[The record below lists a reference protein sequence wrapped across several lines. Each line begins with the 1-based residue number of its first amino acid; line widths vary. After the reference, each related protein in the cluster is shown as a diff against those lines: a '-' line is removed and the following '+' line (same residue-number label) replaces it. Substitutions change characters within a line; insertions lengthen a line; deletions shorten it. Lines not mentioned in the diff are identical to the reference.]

1 MKKLVLIDGNSI
13 MNRAFYGIMGSK
25 ALTTK
30 DGKYTNAIYGFL
42 AILFK
47 LLEDEKPDYIGVSF
61 DLKAPTARHKMYEG
75 YKANRK
81 GMPTEL
87 AEQMPIIKDVLR
99 AMNIDIIEKEGYE
112 GDDII
117 GTLSRYGEQKGL
129 EVVILSGDRDTF
141 QLATDNVRINIPRTK
156 AGKTETEIFNREKV
170 KEVYGIEPK
179 QLIEV
184 KGLQGDTSDNIPG
197 VPGIGEKTA
206 LSLVQKYG
214 TIDNLYKKLESG
226 EADIKGKQKEKLEE
240 NKDLAYLSR
249 TLGEINTQVPI
260 EDTLEELKLEEW
272 DKPKVLEIF
281 KELNFKRY
289 IDRFNLQDENGNANL
304 DSENNIENKYK
315 VENKTIEEIKSII
328 ENQSKMIFY
337 IETEKDENE
346 EKIIK
351 EKITVISV
359 FNTSENEAYYIN
371 LKEKNSIQD
380 FKEIFENDKILKSG
394 IDLGRV
400 YILLKQE
407 GIDFKG
413 INYDASIAAYI
424 LNPTNNKLKINDL
437 AEQYLEIDVN
447 EILGN
452 NQNKKAEQINLFDT
466 MQNAGIS
473 DKNEQKEEKSEEEKI
488 KEEQEKAIKAEEKKC
503 TLYSYIIYKLQEIT
517 MKKLEEINAVELFKN
532 IDMPTI
538 TVLANMQWNGMY
550 ADEEELDKFGNQLKE
565 QLEIKTKMIYE
576 MAGEEFNINSTKQL
590 GEILFEKMKL
600 PVVKKTK
607 SGYSTD
613 VDVLEKLKSEYP
625 IISEILDY
633 RQLMKLNSTYVEGL
647 KPYIN
652 PKTKRIH
659 SFFHQ
664 TITATGRISST
675 EPNLQNIPTRFEL
688 GKQVRKIFKPEPG
701 KVYIDADYSQIE
713 LRVLAHM
720 SEDTHMVQAFKD
732 GEDIHKQAASKV
744 FKTPM
749 EEVTKEQ
756 RSNAKAV
763 NFGIVYGISDFGL
776 GEQLGISRK
785 IAKKYI
791 EEYLQEYEGIKNF
804 MDNMKEKAKETGYV
818 ETLFNRR
825 RYIPELK
832 SNNYMV
838 RQFGERAAMNTPIQ
852 GTAADIMKIAM
863 INVYKKLVENGL
875 EAKIVLQVHDEMMI
889 EAPLN
894 EAEKVKEIVKNEME
908 SAIQLKIPLIAEV
921 SEAENWY
928 ECK

>member
-47 LLEDEKPDYIGVSF
+47 LLEDEKPDYLGVTF
-61 DLKAPTARHKMYEG
+61 DLKAPTARHKLYKE
-75 YKANRK
+75 YKANRH
-81 GMPTEL
+81 GMPNEL
-87 AEQMPIIKDVLR
+87 AEQMPVIKDILR

-112 GDDII
+112 GDDIL
-117 GTLSRYGEQKGL
+117 GTLSRYGENKGL

-141 QLATDNVRINIPRTK
+141 QLATDKVRINIPRTK
-156 AGKTETEIFNREKV
+156 GGKTETEIFDRKKV
-170 KEVYGIEPK
+170 EEVYGIEPK

-197 VPGIGEKTA
+197 VTGIGEKTA
-206 LSLVQKYG
+206 LSLIQRYG

-226 EADIKGKQKEKLEE
+226 EAQDIKGKQREKLIE
-240 NKDLAYLSR
+240 NKELAYLSR
-249 TLGEINTQVPI
+249 TLGEINTKVPI

-272 DKPKVLEIF
+272 NKPEVLAIF

-289 IDRFNLQDENGNANL
+289 IERFNLQNDVEVKETKEEL
-304 DSENNIENKYK
+304 DIENQFK
-315 VENKTIEEIKSII
+315 VENKTLEAIKNII
-328 ENQSKMIFY
+328 QAQQKFIFY
-337 IETEKDENE
+337 IKTSSDENP

-351 EKITVISV
+351 EKITGIGI
-359 FNTSENEAYYIN
+359 FNEDKKEAYYLEIEN
-371 LKEKNSIQD
+371 LQD
-380 FKEIFENDKILKSG
+380 LKEIFENENIQKIST
-394 IDLGRV
+394 DLSKT

-407 GIDFKG
+407 NIELQGIT
-413 INYDASIAAYI
+413 YDARIAAYI
-424 LNPTNNKLKINDL
+424 LNPTNNNLQIENL
-437 AEQYLEIDVN
+437 ANQYLELDVN
-447 EILGN
+447 DILESTN
-452 NQNKKAEQINLFDT
+452 EKDEQINLFDA
-466 MQNAGIS
+466 MN
-473 DKNEQKEEKSEEEKI
+473 KKENIENTEKTDEELIQENKK
-488 KEEQEKAIKAEEKKC
+488 KEAEKKY

-517 MKKLEEINAVELFKN
+517 MKKLEEINAVDLFNN
-532 IDMPTI
+532 IDMPTV

-550 ADEEELDKFGNQLKE
+550 ADKEELENFGDKLKE
-565 QLEIKTKMIYE
+565 QLEEKTQIIYE

-600 PVVKKTK
+600 PTKKKTK
-607 SGYSTD
+607 SGYSTS
-613 VDVLEKLKSEYP
+613 VEVLEKLRSEDP
-625 IISEILDY
+625 IIDEILEY
-633 RQLMKLNSTYVEGL
+633 RQLQKLNSTYVEGL

-652 PKTKRIH
+652 PKTNRIH

-688 GKQVRKIFKPEPG
+688 GKQVRKIFKPEKG

-713 LRVLAHM
+713 LRVLASM
-720 SEDTHMVQAFKD
+720 SGDKNMVQAFKE
-732 GEDIHKQAASKV
+732 GKDIHKQAASKV
-744 FKTPM
+744 FKTPI

-756 RSNAKAV
+756 RSHAKAV
-763 NFGIVYGISDFGL
+763 NFGIVYGISEFGL

-785 IAKKYI
+785 LAKQYI
-791 EEYLQEYEGIKNF
+791 EEYLQEYSGIKDF
-804 MDNMKEKAKETGYV
+804 MEKMKENAKQTGYV

-863 INVYKKLVENGL
+863 INVYRKLKEENL
-875 EAKIVLQVHDEMMI
+875 KSKIVLQVHDEMML
-889 EAPLN
+889 EVPLE
-894 EAEKVKEIVKNEME
+894 EAEEVKKIVKTEME
-908 SAIQLKIPLIAEV
+908 SAAKLNVPLVADI
-921 SEAENWY
+921 SEANNWY
-928 ECK
+928 DCK